1 MYRLLIVDDEPRQ
14 LRTLANL
21 VKMLRPEYQIYTA
34 NDGISALDF
43 IKKNQIDILFTDI
56 KMSKMSGI
64 ELIKKIHNIN
74 IKITSIIISGYSEFE
89 YAQSAIRYGVND
101 YIVKPISK
109 GALELTVSK
118 LEKVLEKES
127 KLRKN
132 LKDINCKLNNSMP
145 VYIEHQL
152 YKWVSGKLTPAEIK
166 DIEIIFYP
174 YRNFGSVLITTFS
187 KDTYKYMEN
196 DDKFIEFNKLSIKN
210 ILEPFGKCFSF
221 FIDNSNIMVTIFVS
235 KNFFRLDKID
245 LIKKYTQYIKQLQ
258 DSYGITGTI
267 AFGKV
272 NENILEELVNEF
284 NNVKKISSLKFFLG
298 LGRIITFQDVNLPNE
313 KIILNTSEIE
323 NEIVNSIKNKDEL
336 SILKTMSITFATI
349 KNNLS
354 IDYLKFKED
363 MYYFIISE
371 VKKIQILLEN
381 EKYVSYINNLKVKIL
396 DCEEYKAL
404 WHNINT
410 ILCELIDFSNI
421 YVDDI
426 NHIIIKKCKRY
437 LDENYMHE
445 ISLESIAKKYCF
457 NPSYF
462 SNLLKIIL
470 TSDFL
475 SIYLI

>member
-1 MYRLLIVDDEPRQ
+1 M
-14 LRTLANL
+14 
-21 VKMLRPEYQIYTA
+21 
-34 NDGISALDF
+34 
-43 IKKNQIDILFTDI
+43 
-56 KMSKMSGI
+56 
-64 ELIKKIHNIN
+64 
-74 IKITSIIISGYSEFE
+74 
-89 YAQSAIRYGVND
+89 
-101 YIVKPISK
+101 
-109 GALELTVSK
+109 
-118 LEKVLEKES
+118 
-127 KLRKN
+127 
-132 LKDINCKLNNSMP
+132 
-145 VYIEHQL
+145 
-152 YKWVSGKLTPAEIK
+152 
-166 DIEIIFYP
+166 
-174 YRNFGSVLITTFS
+174 
-187 KDTYKYMEN
+187 
-196 DDKFIEFNKLSIKN
+196 
-210 ILEPFGKCFSF
+210 
-221 FIDNSNIMVTIFVS
+221 
-235 KNFFRLDKID
+235 
-245 LIKKYTQYIKQLQ
+245 
-258 DSYGITGTI
+258 
-267 AFGKV
+267 
-272 NENILEELVNEF
+272 
-284 NNVKKISSLKFFLG
+284 
-298 LGRIITFQDVNLPNE
+298 PNE

-396 DCEEYKAL
+396 DCEEYKAV

-462 SNLLKIIL
+462 SNLFKNYLNIGFSEYLLNIRIQNAKEMLKDTDKSMSEISLKIGFKEQSYFNRVFKRAVGISPL
-470 TSDFL
+470 R
-475 SIYLI
+475 YRKMRK